1 MSQPSLALTPLS
13 PRAFSASATPGLITG
28 VHVGVSSGVN
38 LELVLGR
45 PGLINGV
52 PRSPGDEPG
61 KQGIRGQGRL
71 LLGNDGLAKQG
82 CEWGPRW
89 GSASSICVC
98 VHHTDAQGLS
108 RCSDVQTH
116 ATLEPDT
123 HQTHRFHTH
132 AGSHTEAHAVVTQN
146 CFPESC
152 GLCTGGDLG
161 EMNQRLSSQKP
172 WSAPASLP

>member
-1 MSQPSLALTPLS
+1 M
-13 PRAFSASATPGLITG
+13 
-28 VHVGVSSGVN
+28 
-38 LELVLGR
+38 ELVLGR

-71 LLGNDGLAKQG
+71 LLGNDGLVKQG

-98 VHHTDAQGLS
+98 VHHTDAQGHS

-123 HQTHRFHTH
+123 HQTQISYSRRLTHR
-132 AGSHTEAHAVVTQN
+132 GSRCCDSEVLPWKLRALQGW
-146 CFPESC
+146 
-152 GLCTGGDLG
+152 GLGGD
-161 EMNQRLSSQKP
+161 EPETLSP
-172 WSAPASLP
+172 ARNPGLPLPASPDARPP

>member
-1 MSQPSLALTPLS
+1 M
-13 PRAFSASATPGLITG
+13 
-28 VHVGVSSGVN
+28 
-38 LELVLGR
+38 ELVLGR

-71 LLGNDGLAKQG
+71 LLGNDGLVKQG

-89 GSASSICVC
+89 GSASSMCVC
-98 VHHTDAQGLS
+98 VHHTDAQGQS

-132 AGSHTEAHAVVTQN
+132 AGSHTEAHAVLTQN
-146 CFPESC
+146 CFPGNF
-152 GLCTGGDLG
+152 GLCKAGDLG
-161 EMNQRLSSQKP
+161 EMNQRLSP
-172 WSAPASLP
+172 ARNPGLPLPASLDARPPRPGRWCSFPFSLSNSSCPRTEIRKEALACG